1 MPSRMREHAYQIY
14 LEFLETA
21 ENKRRWN
28 IFNDVPW
35 EKLDAGKA
43 TDQVGDRVEIFC
55 TEELYV
61 PDYSSKGLDLTRSM
75 FAMAWFQTCWASE
88 ESRHGLALSRISDSL
103 GSSLSGGVRSLRD
116 GDLFKRV
123 GTAFSDVRQMTCY
136 GALQEGATF
145 TAYNLQRNKARDA
158 GDEVLEA
165 IFFHIARDEAA
176 HAGFY
181 RSMLQLELGDD
192 REETIADLAYV
203 LSRFKMPGDGL
214 IPNYRSRLLNSGA
227 GISPR
232 SFLVRVVWP
241 LFTTLEIS
249 REEMKSAMK
258 KHAPVTVSNERAE
271 ISV

>member
-1 MPSRMREHAYQIY
+1 MSSATRQQIY
-14 LEFLETA
+14 RIYLNYLETA
-21 ENKRRWN
+21 ETKRRWS
-28 IFNDVPW
+28 IFNDIPW
-35 EKLDAGKA
+35 DKLDIGKA
-43 TDQVGDRVEIFC
+43 SNDVGDRVEVFC
-55 TEELYV
+55 TEELYL
-61 PDYSSKGLDLTRSM
+61 PDYSSEGLPMLRSM
-75 FAMAWFQTCWASE
+75 FGLAWFHSSWAFE
-88 ESRHGLALSRISDSL
+88 ESMHALAFREYLIRSRL
-103 GSSLSGGVRSLRD
+103 RSPAQFEALESE
-116 GDLFKRV
+116 
-123 GTAFSDVRQMTCY
+123 TFSKKWQLPFQTTRQMTCY

-145 TAYNLQRNKARDA
+145 VAYSLQRIGARNA

-192 REETIADLAYV
+192 RAETIADLAYV

-241 LFTTLEIS
+241 LFKTLKIS
-249 REEMKSAMK
+249 REEVKSAMK
-258 KHAPVTVSNERAE
+258 KHPPDGIER
-271 ISV
+271 VRGN